1 MLLIR
6 KKKKVFKV
14 KRNLTSEGLEFEKND
29 CDVKLAYEM
38 ERKYFKF
45 DARSLQSPL

>member
-1 MLLIR
+1 M
-6 KKKKVFKV
+6 
-14 KRNLTSEGLEFEKND
+14 EFEKND

-38 ERKYFKF
+38 EQKYFKF